1 MSEEL
6 SGLYRVF
13 DLLEHDVINVIHN
26 SSSLK
31 LEVLEVLFS
40 QYIDTLPV
48 AKVQFKVAAL
58 FFPEDVIIVS
68 A

>member
-1 MSEEL
+1 LSEEL

-13 DLLEHDVINVIHN
+13 DLLEHEVINVIHN

-31 LEVLEVLFS
+31 LEVLFS